1 MTYHNAIKLQVH
13 FFFEKLDGLYLG
25 FQRWETDFE
34 TYFFSVNKI
43 KTHKPKN
50 MFDQKLSSTA
60 WTLIILDGALGFLG
74 QNCSS
79 LRKGRFYSCP
89 NVSDKGILSLAQ
101 GCHKLDEIDLSWCNR
116 VSDQG
121 TDKCIKNIYI
131 KYILWEP
138 YKTYI
143 IKVTL
148 YTVHFWM
155 TVIINPRT
163 AILWENQNDTSLF
176 KINKYL
182 RIMIFLLKVVR

>member
-1 MTYHNAIKLQVH
+1 M
-13 FFFEKLDGLYLG
+13 DGLYLG

-34 TYFFSVNKI
+34 TYFFSVNNI

-50 MFDQKLSSTA
+50 MFDQHWSSTA

-163 AILWENQNDTSLF
+163 AFLWENQNDTSLF